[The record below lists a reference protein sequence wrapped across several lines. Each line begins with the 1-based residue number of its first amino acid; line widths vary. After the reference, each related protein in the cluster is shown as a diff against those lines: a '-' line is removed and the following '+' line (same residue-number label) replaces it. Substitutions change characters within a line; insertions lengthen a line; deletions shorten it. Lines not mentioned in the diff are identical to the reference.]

1 MSDLPYGNRIN
12 ADCGQCGVRSL
23 VTCTYTFGYDHMG
36 NALCNTRWD
45 CPSCQC
51 DNEIIE
57 QVKLLVKAHEP
68 ICQPSKTISITT
80 TMTNKKNRSCTI
92 AAAAF
97 SLGVSEDILDAVL
110 PTLRELTENAKRLAA
125 SESKP
130 EGCTDVRIEFPQPII
145 RYEVNA
151 KTYGE

>member
-1 MSDLPYGNRIN
+1 MTDLHNGDRIN

-23 VTCTYTFGYDHMG
+23 VTANYTFEYDHMG

-51 DNEIIE
+51 DNEVIE
-57 QVKLLVKAHEP
+57 QVKLLVRAHEP
-68 ICQPSKTISITT
+68 SYPPNKTISITP
-80 TMTNKKNRSCTI
+80 MTNKKNRSCTI
-92 AAAAF
+92 AASAF
-97 SLGVSEDILDAVL
+97 SLGVSEDLLEAVL

-125 SESKP
+125 SENKP
-130 EGCTDVRIEFPQPII
+130 AGCTDIRIEFPNPII
-145 RYEVNA
+145 HYEVNA